1 MVIISDRLYVGA
13 SIEDVKK
20 DVIKGLKKKQFQPG
34 LYCITLPQEDG
45 NILDIRRAATLRDY
59 TVKAGKISLGLRFK
73 KSTVDDII
81 VVGIALGRSEAIDGH
96 HRLFRIYIATL
107 IHLIQKITLVM
118 KFRI

>member
-59 TVKAGKISLGLRFK
+59 AVKAGKISLGLRFK
-73 KSTVDDII
+73 KTTVDDII
-81 VVGIALGRSEAIDGH
+81 VVGIALGRSEAIDVASQIVQD
-96 HRLFRIYIATL
+96 IYCNTNTFDT
-107 IHLIQKITLVM
+107 KNYFGYEV
-118 KFRI
+118 

>member
-34 LYCITLPQEDG
+34 LYCIT
-45 NILDIRRAATLRDY
+45 RAATLRDY

-73 KSTVDDII
+73 KTTVDDII
-81 VVGIALGRSEAIDGH
+81 VVGIALGRSEAIDVASQIVQD
-96 HRLFRIYIATL
+96 IYCNTNTYDT
-107 IHLIQKITLVM
+107 KNYFGYEV
-118 KFRI
+118 

>member
-1 MVIISDRLYVGA
+1 MVIISDRLYVGV

-59 TVKAGKISLGLRFK
+59 TVNAGKISLGLRFK
-73 KSTVDDII
+73 KTTVDDII
-81 VVGIALGRSEAIDGH
+81 VVGIALGRSEAIDVASQIVQD
-96 HRLFRIYIATL
+96 IYCNTNTFDT
-107 IHLIQKITLVM
+107 KNYFGYEV
-118 KFRI
+118 